1 MGIKVVNITKKYK
14 NKTILDNLSL
24 EIIKGSFTTIL
35 APTGAGKTTL
45 LRIMAGI
52 EKATEGKVY
61 YDGVDVTDLPVQ
73 KREISMV
80 FQEFINYPSL
90 TVYENIASP
99 LRVLN
104 KKYSK
109 TEIDKKV
116 KQIAQRLKIS
126 HLLKRLPGEISGGE
140 QQRTAIARAL
150 VKGSKFIFSMN
161 P

>member
-14 NKTILDNLSL
+14 NKTILDNLSI

-109 TEIDKKV
+109 TEIDEKV

-126 HLLKRLPGEISGGE
+126 HY
-140 QQRTAIARAL
+140 
-150 VKGSKFIFSMN
+150 
-161 P
+161 